1 MGADAFYVYFGVKR
15 LIAKDDELQVRML
28 EEGKH
33 PLQSIAKAH
42 TLQVAWG
49 RLTDGED
56 YFLLIGEEI
65 GRFGVEGVLQ
75 REVPRGD
82 LQDLM
87 KKTDGRLKAA
97 AILELPRLIMQLH
110 AQF

>member
-15 LIAKDDELQVRML
+15 LVSKDDEPQIRML

-33 PLQSIAKAH
+33 PLLSIAKAH
-42 TLQVAWG
+42 TLQAAWG

-65 GRFGVEGVLQ
+65 GRFGIEGVLQ
-75 REVPRGD
+75 RELPRSD
-82 LQDLM
+82 LQDII
-87 KKTDGRLKAA
+87 KKTDSRLKAA
-97 AILELPRLIMQLH
+97 AILEMPRLIMQLH